1 MRNAGNTEFS
11 RDRALQWHM
20 HADYDLM
27 VQAGVPL
34 PDGRTKRDRQALASI
49 ASGIISSARTK
60 PEQWMSYSRSESWYP
75 GQEMYYGDAFGYS
88 TVVGAME
95 KLTDSPLIEGHIKA
109 RPGDH
114 LRKTPTGV
122 THQSRILPAV
132 AAAKIVLP
140 KMNKELAQSIR
151 LRRREDKRL
160 VPYKE
165 TEAIYRMR
173 NMLTKLNAHY
183 AEADIE
189 FHGGRRD
196 GDAAFFVS
204 KKGHEYG
211 VDLSSRA
218 CHRVFNDIWTLG
230 GRYYGAAWQ
239 AMDKDARKQIV
250 IGGEEV
256 FEADF
261 ATLHPRLLYRAAGL
275 RFEGDAYNIP
285 GYGDHRDACKRGVN
299 ILINAA
305 AYEEAVHALSEHVDG
320 GYHEAVDLIE
330 AIREKHA
337 PIARFFHSD
346 AGIRLQRIDSSI
358 CTDILNELTLRQGV
372 TCLSVHDSF
381 IVPSSYK
388 TAVLDAME
396 RHYNKHVNGVSRV
409 LNSYVK
415 TKECHPNPLHNGS
428 ILPSAPPASCRADS
442 SDSESNRNRRK
453 IQSRNLKTIR
463 VKETYSVVTNRF
475 SRIKTRAKTAATV
488 KVQPI
493 SAASSVVVE
502 QEKRRKKPEGCSQT
516 THVRVDAANVLER
529 TVYSSSDDC
538 RQDKEVK
545 ERPKAIWQPRKTT
558 VLELV
563 RDEERRRD
571 AKRNGNHTKTGRELD
586 DEPHAL

>member
-1 MRNAGNTEFS
+1 
-11 RDRALQWHM
+11 
-20 HADYDLM
+20 M
-27 VQAGVPL
+27 VEAGVPL

-60 PEQWMSYSRSESWYP
+60 PGQWMSYSRSESWYP

-95 KLTDSPLIEGHIKA
+95 RLTDSPLIEGHIKA

-122 THQSRILPAV
+122 TLQSRILPAV

-140 KMNKELAQSIR
+140 KMDKELAQSIR

-160 VPYKE
+160 IPYKE

-173 NMLTKLNAHY
+173 SMLTRLNAHY
-183 AEADIE
+183 AAADIE
-189 FHGGRRD
+189 FHGGRHD
-196 GDAAFFVS
+196 GDAAFFMS

-218 CHRVFNDIWTLG
+218 CHRVFNDVWTLG

-261 ATLHPRLLYRAAGL
+261 ATLHPRLLYHAAGIRL
-275 RFEGDAYNIP
+275 EGDAYDIP
-285 GYGDHRDACKRGVN
+285 GYRDQRDACKRGVN
-299 ILINAA
+299 ILINAT
-305 AYEEAVHALSEHVDG
+305 AYPEAVHALSEHVGG
-320 GYHEAVDLIE
+320 GYHEAVDMIE

-346 AGIRLQRIDSSI
+346 AGIRLQRVDSSI
-358 CTDILNELTLRQGV
+358 CTDIVNELTLRQGV

-381 IVPSSYK
+381 IVPSSHK
-388 TAVLDAME
+388 TTVIDAME
-396 RHYNKHVNGVSRV
+396 RHFNKHVDGVSRV
-409 LNSYVK
+409 LNSSVK
-415 TKECHPNPLHNGS
+415 TKECRPSPLHKGF
-428 ILPSAPPASCRADS
+428 ILPSARPASCRAAS

-453 IQSRNLKTIR
+453 IQSRTLKTVR
-463 VKETYSVVTNRF
+463 VEETYSVVTNRF
-475 SRIKTRAKTAATV
+475 SRIKTRAKAAATI
-488 KVQPI
+488 KAQSL

-502 QEKRRKKPEGCSQT
+502 HGKRRRKPVECIQT
-516 THVRVDAANVLER
+516 THVCVDAANVPER
-529 TVYSSSDDC
+529 PVEPVSDDC
-538 RQDKEVK
+538 RHGAKMTEK
-545 ERPKAIWQPRKTT
+545 PSAIWQPRKRT
-558 VLELV
+558 VPELI
-563 RDEERRRD
+563 REAERKRD
-571 AKRNGNHTKTGRELD
+571 ARRNGKLKSGQE
-586 DEPHAL
+586 